1 MKHGTKRI
9 ASLACCLLAL
19 ALPAAAADLPLV
31 FSDGMVLQRGKPIP
45 VWGRS
50 APGAKVRVQ
59 FAGKSA
65 QATADAKGDW
75 RVVLPAHAAGG
86 PFEITVDDGA
96 KPVVLHDVLVGEVW
110 LASGQSNMEWPLLTT
125 DDAQAAIA
133 AANDPLIRHFK
144 IPKSWAGTP
153 QWQLQGGQWIAASPQ
168 SVGQFSAVAY
178 YFAQELRK
186 STGVPVG
193 IIDSTW
199 GGSSIEAWMDA
210 SMLGLDADALAS
222 RMHDR
227 RAVEEEQ
234 EAAVLQRA
242 AGWPALDNASEAPA
256 AANVDDANW
265 ARVQVPA
272 IWETQG
278 FAGMDGVG
286 WYRTRFDLT
295 AAEAA
300 AGVTLGLGQ
309 IDDSDVAW
317 VNGQRVGSYTNG
329 WNVARAYQVPASAL
343 HAGSNVVAVRV
354 QDDGGGGGIAGA
366 PDQVYVQAVGGAK
379 HALAGEWRFRT
390 AQVRVSLADDK
401 NQVDTV
407 LYNAMIHPLEP
418 YPLAGVIWYQGETNA
433 HDTAALQYRD
443 QFKTMIQGWRA
454 RWNAPRLPFLWVQL
468 ASFGA
473 TQDYGKS
480 DWSVLRESQSAAL
493 ALPATAQAVTI
504 DIGNPGDIHPR
515 NKRDVGH
522 RLALAARHVAY
533 GETLDHHG
541 PVPVG
546 FEFGKGQAVVRFDT
560 GASALAVRGGDA
572 AVQGF
577 SLAGADRV
585 FHPATARIEAG
596 KVVVRSDAVPNPVAV
611 RYAWRDAPVDADLAN
626 SAGLPASPFRSDAW

>member
-1 MKHGTKRI
+1 MKRI

-19 ALPAAAADLPLV
+19 ALPAAAAELPLV

-45 VWGRS
+45 LWGRS

-59 FAGKSA
+59 FAGKTA
-65 QATADAKGDW
+65 QATADAHGDW
-75 RVVLPAHAAGG
+75 RVSLPAHAAGG
-86 PFEITVDDGA
+86 PFELTVDDGA
-96 KPVVLHDVLVGEVW
+96 RPVTLHDVLVGEVW
-110 LASGQSNMEWPLLTT
+110 LASGQSNMEFTLAQS

-153 QWQLQGGQWIAASPQ
+153 QWQLQGGQWVAASPQ
-168 SVGQFSAVAY
+168 SAGQFSAVAY
-178 YFAQELRK
+178 YFAQELRRT
-186 STGVPVG
+186 TGVPVG

-210 SMLGLDADALAS
+210 SMLGLDADALANK
-222 RMHDR
+222 MKDR
-227 RAVEEEQ
+227 RAIEKKQ
-234 EAAVLQRA
+234 EAAVLARTA
-242 AGWPALDNASEAPA
+242 AWPKLDNASEAPA
-256 AANVDDANW
+256 APDADDADW

-278 FAGMDGVG
+278 FAGMDGTG
-286 WYRTRFDLT
+286 WYRTRFELT

-329 WNVARAYQVPASAL
+329 WNVARVYQVLSSAL
-343 HAGSNVVAVRV
+343 HAGSNVIAVRV
-354 QDDGGGGGIAGA
+354 EDTGGGGGISGA
-366 PDQVYVQAVGGAK
+366 PGEVYVQANGGAR
-379 HALAGEWRFRT
+379 HSLVGEWRFRT
-390 AQVRVSLADDK
+390 AQVRVSLSDDK
-401 NQVDTV
+401 NQVDTL

-433 HDTAALQYRD
+433 HDTAAFAYRD
-443 QFKTMIQGWRA
+443 QFKTMIEGWRA
-454 RWNAPRLPFLWVQL
+454 LWNTPKLPFLWVQL

-504 DIGNPGDIHPR
+504 DVGNPGDIHPR

-522 RLALAARHVAY
+522 RLALGARHVAY
-533 GETLDHHG
+533 GETLDYHG
-541 PVPVG
+541 PVPAG
-546 FEFGKGQAVVRFDT
+546 FDFGKGQAAVRFDI

-577 SLAGADRV
+577 SIAGADRV
-585 FHPATARIEAG
+585 FHAATARIEG
-596 KVVVRSDAVPNPVAV
+596 GRVVVRSDAVPVPVAV
-611 RYAWRDAPVDADLAN
+611 RYAWRDAPVDADLVN